1 MFIHHFSPNPREN
14 FPLSYS
20 RCRTLETLWD
30 NTESI
35 RHVAV
40 SSNDDSKPPELIFNR
55 LQVSDEES
63 IDMQRRSFGRYIARE
78 AVLNEEY
85 WMAAWLRAEA
95 HWEASTYKRH
105 AETFKMK
112 YADQEFKTLKKRC
125 SGQDGNMLQSFC
137 LVAVKKEVKNMK
149 RTVLNSIVGTMDL
162 SIRQHWQGETYPG
175 DGVTMGATYSFS
187 LSKSGKEA
195 VTCLASN
202 EPFDSH
208 TSMLTFKTLLWQI
221 VIGVVE
227 LPKRVRH
234 GTHIASSSKQP
245 FDLHKYAY
253 ISNVVVAKY
262 ARRRGIASNM
272 LGLATHIAT
281 SIGMKKLFVHVT
293 TDNKPA
299 QEVYKKVGF
308 EFATTDA
315 SSNGE
320 LLMWMEL

>member
-1 MFIHHFSPNPREN
+1 MSLIGMTTMESLHGTLVPRFITPQPVFVFSKKQHPHLVLFSSNPREN
-14 FPLSYS
+14 FPISYS

-55 LQVSDEES
+55 LQVSDDEF

-112 YADQEFKTLKKRC
+112 YADQEFKALKKRC

-137 LVAVKKEVKNMK
+137 LVAVKKELKNMK

-162 SIRQHWQGETYPG
+162 TIRQYWQGETYPG
-175 DGVTMGATYSFS
+175 EV
-187 LSKSGKEA
+187 KRHPR
-195 VTCLASN
+195 VLA
-202 EPFDSH
+202 
-208 TSMLTFKTLLWQI
+208 
-221 VIGVVE
+221 
-227 LPKRVRH
+227 
-234 GTHIASSSKQP
+234 SKQP

-272 LGLATHIAT
+272 LGLATHIAA

-299 QEVYKKVGF
+299 QEVYKKGGF
-308 EFATTDA
+308 EFVMTNA

-320 LLMWMEL
+320 LLMRMEL